1 MDIAD
6 DTVRLADGHLVS
18 ADDERFVSTGS
29 RATGSE
35 HQGRIV

>member
-1 MDIAD
+1 
-6 DTVRLADGHLVS
+6 VRLADGHLVS
-18 ADDERFVSTGS
+18 GDDPAFVGTGS